1 MPCQHATG
9 RCVPVT
15 GESRL
20 GREEARG
27 VVELR
32 ADGVSSPGKSRTA
45 RQPRAAY

>member
-27 VVELR
+27 VAELR
-32 ADGVSSPGKSRTA
+32 ADAVGCPWKCRTA
-45 RQPRAAY
+45 RQSRAAY